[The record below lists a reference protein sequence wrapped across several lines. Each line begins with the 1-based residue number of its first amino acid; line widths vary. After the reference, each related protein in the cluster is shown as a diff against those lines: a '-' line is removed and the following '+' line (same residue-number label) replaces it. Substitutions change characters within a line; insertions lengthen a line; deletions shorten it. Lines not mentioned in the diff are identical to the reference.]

1 MHKFIFDVDGTITPS
16 RGQINLEF
24 KTFFNTFCS
33 TNDVYLITGSDKEKT
48 IEQISEHTYNLAK
61 VVYNCSGNDVW
72 SQGVNVHT
80 SNWKATKPLME
91 LMLGWLQGSS
101 FPCRTGNHIEERPGC
116 LNFSIVG
123 RNCTLGERKLYMEH
137 DEANRERESIAYQI
151 NSEFND
157 ITAKIGGETGIDV
170 YPTGCDK
177 SQVINEFNGFDNLI
191 FFGDKMEQGG
201 NDEPLAKAIKN
212 RGNGKSYHV
221 RDWKHTWEILKD
233 YA

>member
-1 MHKFIFDVDGTITPS
+1 MNYI
-16 RGQINLEF
+16 
-24 KTFFNTFCS
+24 S
-33 TNDVYLITGSDKEKT
+33 TRNKS
-48 IEQISEHTYNLAK
+48 
-61 VVYNCSGNDVW
+61 
-72 SQGVNVHT
+72 
-80 SNWKATKPLME
+80 
-91 LMLGWLQGSS
+91 
-101 FPCRTGNHIEERPGC
+101 
-116 LNFSIVG
+116 LNFDFSSIFLRG
-123 RNCTLGERKLYMEH
+123 LAPDGGLFLPNEIIKFS
-137 DEANRERESIAYQI
+137 ESELKELRQEYVKIVNQI

-191 FFGDKMEQGG
+191 FFGDKMEEGG